1 MSPRLKEAA
10 VVASRGPLPKRTEN
24 RIRRGRRADGLD
36 ITTAPG
42 AENIEMPVPP
52 ESGPDAWDDIV
63 YEWYFSLAE
72 SGMARFY
79 EPTDWMVAYVT
90 ADWLNQLRKPQ
101 YVAMREVGLH
111 EFEVYEAVKPL
122 SGSDMGAFLKV
133 CANLGLTEGDR
144 RRMRIE
150 LTRPEVIEPDVTPG
164 DLEVERAELTLLQ
177 GGAGA

>member
-1 MSPRLKEAA
+1 
-10 VVASRGPLPKRTEN
+10 VVASRGPVPKRTEN
-24 RIRRGRRADGLD
+24 RIKRGRRADGLD

-42 AENIEMPVPP
+42 AENIEMPLPP
-52 ESGPDAWDDIV
+52 EGGPDDWDDIV

-79 EPTDWMVAYVT
+79 EPSDWMVAYIT

-101 YVAMREVGLH
+101 YVTMQTVGPNTTEPYFLRR
-111 EFEVYEAVKPL
+111 PM
-122 SGSDMGAFLKV
+122 SGSDMGAFLRV

-150 LTRPEVIEPDVTPG
+150 LTHVEPEQPEQTPG
-164 DLEVERAELTLLQ
+164 DLETERAELTLLQ
-177 GGAGA
+177 GGASA